1 MDGLF
6 ATLDQEQDDHTI
18 RPIVFISRATIESER
33 HWTPLDLEVGIIVWI
48 KRLRGYLWCTSFR
61 FRSDHKAL
69 ESVDKIAEH
78 NTRVQQWIE
87 FFTAYKYA
95 MEYRN
100 GSANGNDDFLSRLPL
115 PATELDHRGPST
127 LTPSDEERVF
137 FIRSH
142 GLLLGGP
149 SAVRVGLGGLA
160 PSDPSS
166 GLDGLTLSSH
176 DFNIFAN
183 TGPE

>member
-1 MDGLF
+1 MYNY
-6 ATLDQEQDDHTI
+6 TLEC
-18 RPIVFISRATIESER
+18 R
-33 HWTPLDLEVGIIVWI
+33 
-48 KRLRGYLWCTSFR
+48 KC
-61 FRSDHKAL
+61 
-69 ESVDKIAEH
+69 
-78 NTRVQQWIE
+78 
-87 FFTAYKYA
+87 
-95 MEYRN
+95 
-100 GSANGNDDFLSRLPL
+100 SANGNAEFLSRLPL
-115 PATELDHRGPST
+115 PATELDRRGPCS
-127 LTPSDEERVF
+127 LTPSEEERVF

>member
-1 MDGLF
+1 
-6 ATLDQEQDDHTI
+6 
-18 RPIVFISRATIESER
+18 
-33 HWTPLDLEVGIIVWI
+33 
-48 KRLRGYLWCTSFR
+48 
-61 FRSDHKAL
+61 
-69 ESVDKIAEH
+69 
-78 NTRVQQWIE
+78 
-87 FFTAYKYA
+87 
-95 MEYRN
+95 MEYRK
-100 GSANGNDDFLSRLPL
+100 GSANGNDDFLSHLPL
-115 PATELDHRGPST
+115 PATELDHRGPSA

-176 DFNIFAN
+176 DFKIFAN